1 MKKIYV
7 YLVGLMACI
16 AFQSCACVALKRMN
30 DRHITHYV
38 QKNLGDVTAVADTL
52 RRMAGNPTQRFP
64 VSSLPDDLR
73 KKVAILGE
81 EATVSFPENYPYRKD
96 EPCDSVVVFEHTSI
110 LLGVRELIY
119 DFSVITQ
126 PVNEDRQYRNFY
138 GFIRIAPRIYIRRS
152 QIPLM

>member
-1 MKKIYV
+1 MKKIHV
-7 YLVGLMACI
+7 YLIALIACI
-16 AFQSCACVALKRMN
+16 AFQSCACVTLKRMN
-30 DRHITHYV
+30 DRRITRYV
-38 QKNLGDVTAVADTL
+38 AKHLEDVYAVSDTI
-52 RRMAGNPTQRFP
+52 RRMAANPTQRFP
-64 VSSLPDDLR
+64 VNSLPDHLR

-81 EATVSFPENYPYRKD
+81 EATVSFQENYPYRQG
-96 EPCDSVVVFEHTSI
+96 EPCDSVVVFEHISI

-126 PVNEDRQYRNFY
+126 PVNENRQYRNWY